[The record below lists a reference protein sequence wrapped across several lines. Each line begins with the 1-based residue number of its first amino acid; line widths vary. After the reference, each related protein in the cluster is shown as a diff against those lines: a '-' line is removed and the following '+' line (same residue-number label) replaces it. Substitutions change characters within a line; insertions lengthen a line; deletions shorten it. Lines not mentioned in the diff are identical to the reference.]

1 MNDKKRI
8 PSIQDKKKYAKYY
21 KKVNEYLLKKLE
33 LDFDRYTA
41 FTFTFN
47 YIDC

>member
-21 KKVNEYLLKKLE
+21 KKVNEYLLKKL
-33 LDFDRYTA
+33 DFDRYTA

>member
-1 MNDKKRI
+1 MIDKIKTVSIPKAKR
-8 PSIQDKKKYAKYY
+8 K
-21 KKVNEYLLKKLE
+21 EYNLKTKEDLENKLN
-33 LDFDRYTA
+33 FDRYTA